1 MALIYN
7 KHIIKTAIAE
17 PSNRHEEK
25 ESSFRPGFTLLNSWC
40 LDEEVILTRPGHAWV
55 ISSKSRAPLYH
66 TWGPKSRQR
75 EEIGDMWRGPA
86 DKECHVW
93 NGKSEICRSWDLEN
107 FKCGGRRISRGW
119 LRWHSEFTDM
129 IVRWQVLPNCEL
141 INISLQVAWHLSL
154 SLSPSRILPVPPC
167 T

>member
-1 MALIYN
+1 MTTASSFLVSFMFYPQYGPPLQQ
-7 KHIIKTAIAE
+7 KTHQNSNYLEIFNRRREVAAE
-17 PSNRHEEK
+17 PSNRHEKK
-25 ESSFRPGFTLLNSWC
+25 ESSFRPGFTLVDSWC

-129 IVRWQVLPNCEL
+129 IVRW
-141 INISLQVAWHLSL
+141 
-154 SLSPSRILPVPPC
+154 
-167 T
+167 